1 MSYLSSDWAMHYAP
15 VKSPTEKLVLVDLAH
30 RTDDDGCDAYK
41 SKATLADGA
50 MCDPKTVQ
58 RTLRD
63 LEERGLI
70 KLGDQSVAAYID
82 VRYRPVVYD
91 IQIPYSWYSAA
102 QMEQLNSERARKG
115 RPPLQPDDRPDL
127 PPAPKR
133 ASRSDKGTKVPQRRP
148 HSLRPRDQQEEGSEV
163 RGDSQSPLP
172 ETPRGDSES
181 QPGGIV
187 NPARGDSQSPNSP
200 RELPSDNSSFQE
212 MPPSS
217 ASPAG
222 EAQQGSLL
230 GDDTPPPAA
239 TAKKKAS
246 TRKTK
251 ERTPEEQL
259 RFEQATEVA
268 QWWWDE
274 CDANQVPKI
283 GKSAGATG
291 FPGLVKLIE
300 SALADNYTQKEVAY
314 ALRRNPTRRFPSLQ
328 AFETA
333 LMAVRG
339 AAPQQ
344 TAPGQQR
351 VATSDLRVS
360 QVESLMA
367 DYRQAAADGRLDEWM
382 STPESLTIPGEPA
395 ATGSTALPGGSW

>member
-1 MSYLSSDWAMHYAP
+1 MSYLSSDWAMYYAP
-15 VKSPTEKLVLVDLAH
+15 VKSATEKLVLVALAH

-41 SKATLADGA
+41 SKGTLAQAA

-58 RTLRD
+58 RVLRD

-82 VRYRPVVYD
+82 IRYRPVVYD
-91 IQIPYSWYSAA
+91 IQIPHSWYSAA
-102 QMEQLNSERARKG
+102 QMEQVNSERARKG

-127 PPAPKR
+127 SPAPKR
-133 ASRSDKGTKVPQRRP
+133 PSRSDKGTKVPQRRP
-148 HSLRPRDQQEEGSEV
+148 RSLGPRDQQEEASEV

-187 NPARGDSQSPNSP
+187 NPARGDSESPNSP

-222 EAQQGSLL
+222 EAQQEDLL

-239 TAKKKAS
+239 TAKKKPS
-246 TRKTK
+246 TRKAK

-259 RFEQATEVA
+259 RFDQATQVA
-268 QWWWDE
+268 QWWWDD
-274 CDANQVPKI
+274 CDKAKLPKI
-283 GKSAGATG
+283 GRSANGTG
-291 FPGLVKLIE
+291 FPGLVKMLE
-300 SALADNYTQKEVAY
+300 TALADDYTQREIAD
-314 ALRRNPTRRFPSLQ
+314 ALRIKRKRFPHLSV
-328 AFETA
+328 FEDA
-333 LMAVRG
+333 LMEVRG
-339 AAPQQ
+339 IAPVRTINRNQ
-344 TAPGQQR
+344 TPGNHLAPYNP
-351 VATSDLRVS
+351 D
-360 QVESLMA
+360 
-367 DYRQAAADGRLDEWM
+367 D
-382 STPESLTIPGEPA
+382 STNEQNRKAWG
-395 ATGSTALPGGSW
+395 